1 MANKTEKIEL
11 RVTEEDKA
19 FIINKAKE
27 LGFKT
32 TTAFLIDSAKTYF
45 RLNTDMS
52 VYRGLTKEIN
62 YIGHNINNVVRRM
75 NTDGFYTDMEI
86 DQIKT
91 KLNSIYDLMNH
102 EYKRLTKMKFN
113 FTSDKLDLKT
123 TTNLINSMKNS
134 EMKIPKELIYEE
146 IFERIN
152 NDIVYIIGFIES
164 SKEQEKEVSDFTWDW
179 LYDGH
184 FFKLE
189 ESLLISFWSEIFI
202 FSEKLKTKS
211 QKYGYEF
218 TDDDWFEF
226 KDILDKY
233 TI

>member
-11 RVTEEDKA
+11 RVTEEDKE
-19 FIINKAKE
+19 FISNKAQD
-27 LGFKT
+27 LGFSS
-32 TTAFLIDSAKTYF
+32 TTAFLVDSTRTYF
-45 RLNTDMS
+45 RLNIDMS
-52 VYRGLTKEIN
+52 VYRKLTKEVN
-62 YIGHNINNVVRRM
+62 YIGHNINSIVRRM

-86 DQIKT
+86 DQIKS

-102 EYKRLTKMKFN
+102 EYRRLIELKFD
-113 FTSDKLDLKT
+113 FTSDELNLKKT
-123 TTNLINSMKNS
+123 TDLINGMKDS
-134 EMKIPKELIYEE
+134 EIKIPKELIYEE

-164 SKEQEKEVSDFTWDW
+164 SKELEKVLSDFTWDW

-189 ESLLISFWSEIFI
+189 ESLLISFWDEIFL
-202 FSEKLKTKS
+202 FAEKLKSKS
-211 QKYGYEF
+211 QKYGYDF
-218 TDDDWFEF
+218 TEDDWFEF
-226 KDILDKY
+226 RDILEKY

>member
-1 MANKTEKIEL
+1 MAKKTKKIEL

-19 FIINKAKE
+19 FIINKAKK
-27 LGFKT
+27 LGFKS
-32 TTAFLIDSAKTYF
+32 TTAFLIDGARTYF
-45 RLNTDMS
+45 RLNIDMS

-62 YIGHNINNVVRRM
+62 YIGHNINNVVRKM

-86 DQIKT
+86 DQIKS
-91 KLNSIYDLMNH
+91 KLNLIYDLMNR
-102 EYKRLTKMKFN
+102 EYKRLIELKFN
-113 FTSDKLDLKT
+113 YTSDKLNLKT
-123 TTNLINSMKNS
+123 TTDLINGMKKT

-164 SKEQEKEVSDFTWDW
+164 SQELEKELSDFTWDW

-189 ESLLISFWSEIFI
+189 ESLLISFWDEIFI
-202 FSEKLKTKS
+202 FAEKLKSKD
-211 QKYGYEF
+211 QKRGYEF
-218 TDDDWFEF
+218 TEDDWFEF
-226 KDILDKY
+226 RDILYKY